1 MMPEFLI
8 QHGSMLQGDMMDI
21 DPLTILIRLGLAGI
35 LGSII
40 GAERSIHGRPAGLR
54 THLLVSL
61 GSASFM
67 ILSILIS
74 AGAGHRLVGE
84 GAIGVFSDPAR
95 IAAQVVTGIGFLGA
109 GVIIKEGINVRGLTT
124 AACLWATAS
133 IGMAT
138 GAGFYLMA
146 LATSFIALVGLLLFP
161 KIEALYPKDS
171 YFKLH
176 IVVTNGV
183 DLTPLQE
190 LFIQRNLIFRKQSLK
205 RNYEKNQTE
214 ILYHL
219 NIKHKPKSHLYLTKL
234 VATIEETGLPLISL
248 NWSRL

>member
-1 MMPEFLI
+1 M
-8 QHGSMLQGDMMDI
+8 QSYMLQSDMMI
-21 DPLTILIRLGLAGI
+21 IEPVTILIRLAAAGL

-74 AGAGHRLVGE
+74 SGASQQGGNAAGFLT
-84 GAIGVFSDPAR
+84 DPAR

-146 LATSFIALVGLLLFP
+146 LAISFIALIGLLVFP
-161 KIEALYPKDS
+161 KIEALYPRDN
-171 YFKLH
+171 YFRLQ
-176 IVVTNGV
+176 IVVTNGT
-183 DLTPLQE
+183 DLAPLQE
-190 LFIQRNLIFRKQSLK
+190 ALNRKSLLFRKQSLK

-219 NIKHKPKSHLYLTKL
+219 NIKHKPNSQMYLTEL
-234 VATIEETGLPLISL
+234 VASIEETGLPLISL